1 MINRTFV
8 ESTIENI
15 QIIKDGLKKIK
26 DDEIKKLKEIY
37 PNEFIYTCDYDI
49 DDISDNKIK
58 ISCGGKC
65 GGREDEILQIT
76 KDIKLLSQHINI
88 DSDDFYIIY
97 YYKNNKF
104 SCNFGWD
111 DQGGY
116 GNIDDLTTEELN
128 ILVEENIFS
137 IVNGEYVNNEKF
149 PFCRKT
155 TSIYCNGCKEH
166 HDSKFKCDNQK
177 KEIIPIK
184 IEEKTYN
191 NNLDD
196 EEEIKPSKKSISKKS
211 IRKK

>member
-1 MINRTFV
+1 MINTTFV

-15 QIIKDGLKKIK
+15 QIIK
-26 DDEIKKLKEIY
+26 KELL
-37 PNEFIYTCDYDI
+37 NDCGFDI
-49 DDISDNKIK
+49 DHENDNKIK
-58 ISCGGKC
+58 LSCGGKC
-65 GGREDEILQIT
+65 WGHDNEILEIC
-76 KDIKLLSQHINI
+76 KDVKLLSQHIDI
-88 DSDDFYIIY
+88 DSDNFHINY

-111 DQGGY
+111 DEGGY

-137 IVNGEYVNNEKF
+137 IVNGNYVNNKNF

-155 TSIYCNGCKEH
+155 TSIYCNVSSNT
-166 HDSKFKCDNQK
+166 D
-177 KEIIPIK
+177 IK

-196 EEEIKPSKKSISKKS
+196 EEEIKPTKKLISKKT

>member
-1 MINRTFV
+1 MGISMINTTFV

-15 QIIKDGLKKIK
+15 QIIK
-26 DDEIKKLKEIY
+26 KELL
-37 PNEFIYTCDYDI
+37 NDCGFDI
-49 DDISDNKIK
+49 DHINENKIK
-58 ISCGGKC
+58 LSCGGKC
-65 GGREDEILQIT
+65 WGHDNEILEIC
-76 KDIKLLSQHINI
+76 KDIKLLSQHIDI
-88 DSDDFYIIY
+88 DSDDFHINY

-111 DQGGY
+111 NEGGY

-155 TSIYCNGCKEH
+155 TSIYCNVCKEH
-166 HDSKFKCDNQK
+166 HDSKYKCANQK
-177 KEIIPIK
+177 EEVKPIK
-184 IEEKTYN
+184 IEDKIYN

-196 EEEIKPSKKSISKKS
+196 EEEEIKPSKKT